1 MAKVTKIVEIANDDE
16 DDDDIFGEDSIDA
29 LTGMALDE
37 DDDHSSL
44 RAVARLAKLVGSLPW
59 FSAVGRKL
67 TATEIND
74 AEAYIAGIG
83 FAEMQVAGVE
93 NWLAAAGAAQAPDW
107 DDDWWQAEQQMQN
120 ALLEQALTRIDEHD
134 LEVALTHVSTRAGE
148 VAHEHAAKM
157 AARQGVTDPALLK
170 VAAGAAAT
178 AAYQAALVLAA
189 RGAEDE
195 AGDDAEEEHPF
206 AIKFRLFEAGR
217 LPLGATGSTFNL
229 F

>member
-16 DDDDIFGEDSIDA
+16 DDDDLFGDDSIDA
-29 LTGMALDE
+29 LTGIALGGS
-37 DDDHSSL
+37 DDDLDSL

-67 TATEIND
+67 TSGEIDD

-83 FAEMQVAGVE
+83 FAEMQVAGIE
-93 NWLAAAGAAQAPDW
+93 NWLAASAAAQAPDW
-107 DDDWWQAEQQMQN
+107 GDDWWQAEQQMQD
-120 ALLEQALTRIDEHD
+120 ALLELALTQNDEND
-134 LEVALTHVSTRAGE
+134 LTVALTHVSTRAGE

-157 AARQGVTDPALLK
+157 AARQGVSDPALLK
-170 VAAGAAAT
+170 VAAGAAAQ

-189 RGAEDE
+189 RGAADLDDAE
-195 AGDDAEEEHPF
+195 AGDHPF

-217 LPLGATGSTFNL
+217 LPLGITGSTFNL

>member
-16 DDDDIFGEDSIDA
+16 DDDVFGEDSLDA
-29 LTGMALDE
+29 LTGIAVDE
-37 DDDHSSL
+37 DDDLSGL

-67 TATEIND
+67 TATEID
-74 AEAYIAGIG
+74 TAEAYIAGIG
-83 FAEMQVAGVE
+83 FAELQVAGVE
-93 NWLAAAGAAQAPDW
+93 NWLAASAAAQAPDW

-120 ALLEQALTRIDEHD
+120 ALLEQALTQIDEHD

-148 VAHEHAAKM
+148 VAHDHAAKM
-157 AARQGVTDPALLK
+157 AQRQGVSDPALLK
-170 VAAGAAAT
+170 VAAGAAAQ

-189 RGAEDE
+189 RGAEGE
-195 AGDDAEEEHPF
+195 AEDGEAEEHPF

>member
-16 DDDDIFGEDSIDA
+16 DDDEAAGFAEDGFDGLA
-29 LTGMALDE
+29 GADLDTGDDLDG
-37 DDDHSSL
+37 L

-74 AEAYIAGIG
+74 AEAYTAGIG
-83 FAEMQVAGVE
+83 FDEMRVAGVE
-93 NWLAAAGAAQAPDW
+93 NWLAASAAAQAPDW

-120 ALLEQALTRIDEHD
+120 ALLEQALQHTDQHD

-157 AARQGVTDPALLK
+157 AARQGVSDPALLK

-189 RGAEDE
+189 RSADAED
-195 AGDDAEEEHPF
+195 DDGEHPF

-217 LPLGATGSTFNL
+217 LPLGIVGSTFNL

>member
-16 DDDDIFGEDSIDA
+16 DDDEAFGEDSLDT
-29 LTGMALDE
+29 LTGIAI
-37 DDDHSSL
+37 DDDDLSGL

-67 TATEIND
+67 TATEID
-74 AEAYIAGIG
+74 TAEAYIAGIG
-83 FAEMQVAGVE
+83 FAELQVAGVE
-93 NWLAAAGAAQAPDW
+93 NWLAASAAAQAPDW
-107 DDDWWQAEQQMQN
+107 DDDWWQAEQQMQT
-120 ALLEQALTRIDEHD
+120 ALLERALTQIDEHD

-148 VAHEHAAKM
+148 VAHDHAAKM
-157 AARQGVTDPALLK
+157 AQRQGVSDPALLK
-170 VAAGAAAT
+170 VAAGAAAQ
-178 AAYQAALVLAA
+178 AAYQAALVLVA
-189 RGAEDE
+189 RGAEAE
-195 AGDDAEEEHPF
+195 AEDGEEEHPF

>member
-1 MAKVTKIVEIANDDE
+1 MAKVTKIVEIANDD
-16 DDDDIFGEDSIDA
+16 DDEAAGFGEDSIDA
-29 LTGMALDE
+29 LTGIDLENGDDLDG
-37 DDDHSSL
+37 L

-59 FSAVGRKL
+59 FAAVGRKL

-74 AEAYIAGIG
+74 AEAYVAGIG
-83 FAEMQVAGVE
+83 FDEMQVAGVE
-93 NWLAAAGAAQAPDW
+93 NWLAASAAAQAHDW

-120 ALLEQALTRIDEHD
+120 ALLEQALQHTDEHD

-157 AARQGVTDPALLK
+157 AARQGVSDPALLK
-170 VAAGAAAT
+170 VAAGAAAQ

-189 RGAEDE
+189 RSAESE
-195 AGDDAEEEHPF
+195 DDGEHPF

-217 LPLGATGSTFNL
+217 LPLGIVGSTFNL

>member
-16 DDDDIFGEDSIDA
+16 DEDDIFGEDSLDA
-29 LTGMALDE
+29 LTGIAVDE
-37 DDDHSSL
+37 DDDLSGL

-59 FSAVGRKL
+59 FAAVGRKL
-67 TATEIND
+67 TATEID
-74 AEAYIAGIG
+74 TAEAYIAGIG
-83 FAEMQVAGVE
+83 FAEMQVAGIE

-107 DDDWWQAEQQMQN
+107 DDDWWQAEQQMQT
-120 ALLEQALTRIDEHD
+120 ALLEQALTQIDEHD

-148 VAHEHAAKM
+148 VAHEHASRM
-157 AARQGVTDPALLK
+157 AARQGVSDPALLK
-170 VAAGAAAT
+170 VAAGAAAQ

-189 RGAEDE
+189 RSAEGEDGE
-195 AGDDAEEEHPF
+195 DGEEHPF

-217 LPLGATGSTFNL
+217 LPLGPAGSTFNL

>member
-1 MAKVTKIVEIANDDE
+1 MAKVTKIVEIANDD
-16 DDDDIFGEDSIDA
+16 DDADEGFGEDSLDA
-29 LTGMALDE
+29 LTGIGI
-37 DDDHSSL
+37 DDDDDLSSL

-67 TATEIND
+67 TATEID
-74 AEAYIAGIG
+74 TAEAYIAGIG
-83 FAEMQVAGVE
+83 FAELQVAGVE
-93 NWLAAAGAAQAPDW
+93 NWLAASAAAQAPDW
-107 DDDWWQAEQQMQN
+107 DDDWWQAEQQMQT
-120 ALLEQALTRIDEHD
+120 ALLEQALTQIDEHD

-148 VAHEHAAKM
+148 VAYEHAAKM
-157 AARQGVTDPALLK
+157 AQRQGVSDPALLK
-170 VAAGAAAT
+170 VAAGAAAQ

-189 RGAEDE
+189 RGADDE
-195 AGDDAEEEHPF
+195 TGDEAEEEHPF

>member
-16 DDDDIFGEDSIDA
+16 DDDVLFGDDSIDA
-29 LTGMALDE
+29 LTGIAVDE
-37 DDDHSSL
+37 DDDLDGL
-44 RAVARLAKLVGSLPW
+44 RAVARLARLVGSLPW

-67 TATEIND
+67 TPAEIED
-74 AEAYIAGIG
+74 AEAYIAGMG
-83 FAEMQVAGVE
+83 FAELQVAGVE
-93 NWLAAAGAAQAPDW
+93 NWLAASGAAQAPDW
-107 DDDWWQAEQQMQN
+107 DDDWWQAEQQMQD
-120 ALLEQALTRIDEHD
+120 ALLELALTQNDEHD
-134 LEVALTHVSTRAGE
+134 LTVALTHVSTRAGE

-157 AARQGVTDPALLK
+157 AARQGVSDPALVK
-170 VAAGAAAT
+170 VAAGAAAQ

-189 RGAEDE
+189 RGAAELDADE
-195 AGDDAEEEHPF
+195 AGDHPF

>member
-16 DDDDIFGEDSIDA
+16 DDDDIFDGDGIDA

-37 DDDHSSL
+37 DDDHSNL
-44 RAVARLAKLVGSLPW
+44 HAVARLSKLVGSLPW

-93 NWLAAAGAAQAPDW
+93 NWLAASGAAQAPDW
-107 DDDWWQAEQQMQN
+107 DDDWWQAEQQMQT
-120 ALLEQALTRIDEHD
+120 ALLEQALSQIDEHD

-157 AARQGVTDPALLK
+157 AARQGVTDPAQ
-170 VAAGAAAT
+170 

-189 RGAEDE
+189 RGAEGE
-195 AGDDAEEEHPF
+195 DDGEEEHPF

-217 LPLGATGSTFNL
+217 LPLGITGSTFNL

>member
-16 DDDDIFGEDSIDA
+16 DADDIFGADSIDA
-29 LTGMALDE
+29 LSGMALDE

-67 TATEIND
+67 TAAEIND

-83 FAEMQVAGVE
+83 FAEMSVAGVE
-93 NWLAAAGAAQAPDW
+93 NWLAASGAAQAPDW
-107 DDDWWQAEQQMQN
+107 DDDWWQAEQQMQT
-120 ALLEQALTRIDEHD
+120 ALLDQALTQIDEHD

-148 VAHEHAAKM
+148 VAHDHAAKM
-157 AARQGVTDPALLK
+157 AQRQGVSDPALLK
-170 VAAGAAAT
+170 VAAGAAAQ

-189 RGAEDE
+189 RGADGEED
-195 AGDDAEEEHPF
+195 GEEDEHPF

-217 LPLGATGSTFNL
+217 LPLGITGSTFNL

>member
-16 DDDDIFGEDSIDA
+16 DDDNAGFGEDGIDA
-29 LTGMALDE
+29 LTGIDLESGDDLD
-37 DDDHSSL
+37 SL

-59 FSAVGRKL
+59 FAAVGRKL
-67 TATEIND
+67 TAAEIGD
-74 AEAYIAGIG
+74 AEAYVAGIG
-83 FAEMQVAGVE
+83 FDGMQVAGIE
-93 NWLAAAGAAQAPDW
+93 NWLAASAAAQAPDW
-107 DDDWWQAEQQMQN
+107 GDDWWQAEQQMQN
-120 ALLEQALTRIDEHD
+120 ALLEQALQQTDEHD

-157 AARQGVTDPALLK
+157 AARQGVSDPALLK
-170 VAAGAAAT
+170 VAAGAAAQ

-189 RGAEDE
+189 RSLETE
-195 AGDDAEEEHPF
+195 AEEGEHPF

-217 LPLGATGSTFNL
+217 LPLGIVGGTFNL

>member
-16 DDDDIFGEDSIDA
+16 DDDEVFGEDSLDA
-29 LTGMALDE
+29 LTGIGI
-37 DDDHSSL
+37 DDDDDLSGL

-67 TATEIND
+67 TATEID
-74 AEAYIAGIG
+74 TAEAYIAGIG
-83 FAEMQVAGVE
+83 FAELQVAGVE
-93 NWLAAAGAAQAPDW
+93 NWLAASAAAQAPDW
-107 DDDWWQAEQQMQN
+107 DDDWWQAEQQMQT
-120 ALLEQALTRIDEHD
+120 ALLERALTQIDEHD

-148 VAHEHAAKM
+148 VAHDHAAKM
-157 AARQGVTDPALLK
+157 AQRQGVSDPALLK
-170 VAAGAAAT
+170 VAAGAAAQ
-178 AAYQAALVLAA
+178 AAYQAALVLVA
-189 RGAEDE
+189 RGAEAE
-195 AGDDAEEEHPF
+195 AEDGEEEHPF

>member
-16 DDDDIFGEDSIDA
+16 DDEDLFGDDSLDA
-29 LTGMALDE
+29 LTGLSLDE
-37 DDDHSSL
+37 DDDLSSL

-67 TATEIND
+67 TAAEIND

-83 FAEMQVAGVE
+83 FPELQVAGIE
-93 NWLAAAGAAQAPDW
+93 NWLAASAAAQAPDW
-107 DDDWWQAEQQMQN
+107 GDDWWQAEQQMQT
-120 ALLEQALTRIDEHD
+120 ALLERALTQVDEHD
-134 LEVALTHVSTRAGE
+134 LQVALMHVSTRAGE
-148 VAHEHAAKM
+148 VAHEHAAQM
-157 AARQGVTDPALLK
+157 AQRQGVSDPALLK
-170 VAAGAAAT
+170 VAAGAAAQ

-189 RGAEDE
+189 RGADGEDE
-195 AGDDAEEEHPF
+195 EDGEEHPF

-217 LPLGATGSTFNL
+217 LPLGPAGSTFNL

>member
-16 DDDDIFGEDSIDA
+16 DDDDIFGEDSLDA

-37 DDDHSSL
+37 DDDHSNL
-44 RAVARLAKLVGSLPW
+44 HAVARLAKLVGSLPW

-67 TATEIND
+67 TATEID
-74 AEAYIAGIG
+74 TAEAYIAGIG

-107 DDDWWQAEQQMQN
+107 DDDWWQAEQQMQT
-120 ALLEQALTRIDEHD
+120 ALLDQALTQIDEHD

-157 AARQGVTDPALLK
+157 AARQGVSDPALLK
-170 VAAGAAAT
+170 VAAGAAAQ

-189 RGAEDE
+189 RSAEGEDGE
-195 AGDDAEEEHPF
+195 DGEEHPF

-217 LPLGATGSTFNL
+217 LPLGIAGSTFNL

>member
-16 DDDDIFGEDSIDA
+16 DEDDIFGEDSLDA
-29 LTGMALDE
+29 LTGIAVDA
-37 DDDHSSL
+37 DDDLSGL

-67 TATEIND
+67 TATEID
-74 AEAYIAGIG
+74 IAEAYIAGIG

-93 NWLAAAGAAQAPDW
+93 NWLAATGAAQAPDW
-107 DDDWWQAEQQMQN
+107 DDDWWQAEQQMQT
-120 ALLEQALTRIDEHD
+120 ALLDRALTQIDEHD

-148 VAHEHAAKM
+148 VAHEHASRM
-157 AARQGVTDPALLK
+157 AARQGVSDPALLK
-170 VAAGAAAT
+170 VAAGAAAQ

-189 RGAEDE
+189 RGAEGGEED
-195 AGDDAEEEHPF
+195 GEEEHPF

-217 LPLGATGSTFNL
+217 LPLGIAGSTFNL

>member
-29 LTGMALDE
+29 LTGLSIDE
-37 DDDHSSL
+37 DDDLSSL

-93 NWLAAAGAAQAPDW
+93 NWLAASGAAQAPDW

-120 ALLEQALTRIDEHD
+120 ALLEQALTQIDEHD

-157 AARQGVTDPALLK
+157 AARQGVSDPALLK
-170 VAAGAAAT
+170 VAAGAAAQ
-178 AAYQAALVLAA
+178 AAYQAALVLAV
-189 RGAEDE
+189 RGAEGE
-195 AGDDAEEEHPF
+195 DDGEEEHPF

-217 LPLGATGSTFNL
+217 LPLGITGSTFNL